1 MKTYPKIGIRPVIDG
16 RYGGT
21 RETTEVQAFQMAKAA
36 EKLIVSSL
44 RYSDG
49 TPVQCVIADEAIS
62 GSEEAFRCEV
72 QFQKEAVCATLSV
85 TPCWCY
91 GSETFDMNPG
101 TIKAVWGLNATER
114 PGAGY
119 LAAVMAAHAQR
130 GLPAFAIYGREV
142 QDEKDN
148 EIPEDVVQK
157 ILSFARCSIAVGE
170 MKNRSYVNF
179 GSVSMGIAGSQCNQ
193 AFFQE
198 YLGMRDEWVDMTEI
212 LRRMALGIYD
222 SSELEKALEWVK
234 KYCSQGFDPNGNQK
248 MPEIVKKSRI
258 IPQDQVW
265 EFILKQ
271 YLIIRD
277 IMFGNDRL
285 EDFGWKEEALGR
297 NAIAGGFQGQRM
309 WSDWLPNADFTESVL
324 ASTFDWNGVKS
335 PVAFATEND
344 TLNGVTMLLGTLLS
358 HTAPCFHDVR
368 TFWSPDSVERVTGKK
383 LHGKGENGI
392 IHLVNSGATAL
403 DGCGKSRDGNGNAV
417 MKPFWEM
424 DEKDV
429 VACLEAVDWCP
440 AKYDSFRGGGY
451 SAHFMCQDEMPVT
464 FLRVN
469 LIERLGPVMQV
480 AEGWTCKLEAETAQ
494 KLSKRTDPSWPT
506 VWFAPKLTGKGAFRD
521 VYSVMTNWGANHGVT
536 VYGHVGHEIL
546 TLCSMLRIPVTMHNV
561 EEERI
566 FRPHAWTSF
575 GTQDLEAADLNACL
589 KYGPIYR

>member
-114 PGAGY
+114 PGAVY

-179 GSVSMGIAGSQCNQ
+179 GSVSMGIAGSQCNP